1 MAGKEAGTAKS
12 LERFPV
18 EQMKG
23 KVDVPEAVHT
33 GTCIQMGWRRGK
45 EVTCKE
51 YLAAVEGFKSSA
63 AGRRGHA

>member
-1 MAGKEAGTAKS
+1 MAGKEARTAKD

-18 EQMKG
+18 ELMQG
-23 KVDVPEAVHT
+23 KMGLPEAVHA
-33 GTCIQMGWRRGK
+33 GTCIQMGWCKGK

-51 YLAAVEGFKSSA
+51 YLAAVEEFRSSA